1 MHLQGMTLRTAS
13 DFMSIDA
20 DDVDALF
27 DELHTCVAWLVH
39 EAMKHVPIALF
50 VDDAASLG
58 IEGLAMMH
66 SLVAENNL
74 PGLMLVIAGSLGGQ
88 DSTRPCP

>member
-1 MHLQGMTLRTAS
+1 
-13 DFMSIDA
+13 
-20 DDVDALF
+20 
-27 DELHTCVAWLVH
+27 
-39 EAMKHVPIALF
+39 MKIVPVALF

-58 IEGLAMMH
+58 FEGLAMMH